1 MNYTLEVYGLTSDE
15 EHLYEWLLSRAP
27 IPSGDLDALV
37 AGQPW
42 AAQLPELLVRL
53 EELGLVVRVPGAPPS
68 WQTVAPEIAFDA
80 LALAGE
86 RALTRARHRRSQL
99 SAAFRHAAQRED
111 PMQLVEVVRGRQAIG
126 EHYLRMQRDARHEV
140 RCFDAPP
147 YVSHRPQV
155 NTLELDLL
163 RGGVRYRVLYDRQG
177 LALAGRLAD
186 LEAGLAH
193 GEQARVSDVPFK
205 LVLSDYPLALLPLQL
220 DPTDMETSLVVH
232 DSVLLDALSALFE
245 MYWDRAIPLHV
256 RNGQA
261 QVPDADDAPTDIDCD
276 LLPLLA
282 AGFTDRAIAN
292 QLGCNERTVRRYLK
306 DMMHRLDAVTRF
318 QGGYQA
324 IRRGWLTTEGTV
336 SA

>member
-1 MNYTLEVYGLTSDE
+1 MLGVLGLTADE
-15 EHLYEWLLSRAP
+15 EGLYEWLLSRTP
-27 IPSGDLDALV
+27 VPSGDLAALV

-42 AAQLPELLVRL
+42 APELSELLVRL
-53 EELGLVVRVPGAPPS
+53 EELGLVVRLPGAPPS

-80 LALAGE
+80 LAQGGE
-86 RALTRARHRRSQL
+86 RALTHARHRRSEL

-111 PMQLVEVVRGRQAIG
+111 PMQLVEVVRGRAAIG
-126 EHYLRMQRDARHEV
+126 ERYVQMQRDARREV

-147 YVSHRPQV
+147 YVSREPQV

-163 RGGVRYRVLYDRQG
+163 RRGVRYRVLYDRHG
-177 LALAGRLAD
+177 LELPGRLTD

-193 GEQARVSDVPFK
+193 GEQARVADVPLK
-205 LVLSDYPLALLPLQL
+205 LVLSDHPLALLPLQH
-220 DPTDMETSLVVH
+220 DPTEIEASLVVH

-245 MYWDRAIPLHV
+245 MYWDRAIPLQV
-256 RNGQA
+256 RNGHA
-261 QVPDADDAPTDIDCD
+261 QLPHADDAPSGIDRD

-282 AGFTDRAIAN
+282 AGFTDQAIAS

-318 QGGYQA
+318 QAGYQA
-324 IRRGWLTTEGTV
+324 IRRGWLTTDRRA